1 MKLKKLS
8 LLISLIGCMM
18 FVNCNQIFA
27 ESENPR
33 HGGVSQEK
41 ICANKPPIKSTT
53 AEENKDKLYFCPC
66 CGVYCDSEEGTC
78 VTKYC
83 PAGNH
88 GAIKN
93 QTVFKKSS
101 YMNVVKKGFPTCPV
115 CHSHDVLMDFTSGTA
130 RIYYCYGC
138 NATILKYTPA
148 SVKKPITNQRR
159 RIKFTQFNLANYLRE
174 NLSIN
179 RNKTKAWVDI
189 ARTEFIKKALYPHP
203 LTFSN

>member
-41 ICANKPPIKSTT
+41 ICADKPPIKSTT
-53 AEENKDKLYFCPC
+53 AENKDELYFCPC
-66 CGVYCDSEEGTC
+66 CGVYCNSEEGTC
-78 VTKYC
+78 VTRHC

-93 QTVFKKSS
+93 QIVYKDTDI
-101 YMNVVKKGFPTCPV
+101 NVKKRNFPTCPL

-130 RIYYCYGC
+130 RIYCCYGC
-138 NATILKYTPA
+138 HSKILKYTPE
-148 SVKKPITNQRR
+148 SVKKPTTSQRKK
-159 RIKFTQFNLANYLRE
+159 IEFTQGTLANYLRE

-179 RNKTKAWVDI
+179 RDKTKAWVDI
-189 ARTEFIKKALYPHP
+189 ARTERVKKALYPHP